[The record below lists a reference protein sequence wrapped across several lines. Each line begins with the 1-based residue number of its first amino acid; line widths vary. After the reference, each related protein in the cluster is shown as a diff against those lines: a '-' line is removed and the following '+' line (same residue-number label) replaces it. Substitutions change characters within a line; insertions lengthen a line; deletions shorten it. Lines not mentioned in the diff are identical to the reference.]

1 MNGGRHQ
8 MSKLSTGI
16 LGAIAVSLS
25 LGAAQFASGQDLAG
39 TFQISAGTSEA
50 AINRAAKADRAAVVT
65 VLAAPTRTISLR
77 LESLA
82 DTSVVIRLPVVQET
96 RIGKKTR
103 SPAAPSLT
111 NSGNRMTVA
120 CEPVVS
126 VLTEVAK
133 LLQPGRCVT

>member
-1 MNGGRHQ
+1 

-16 LGAIAVSLS
+16 FGAIAVSLS
-25 LGAAQFASGQDLAG
+25 LGAAQLASGQDLAG

-50 AINRAAKADRAAVVT
+50 VINRAAKADRAASVAQPAT
-65 VLAAPTRTISLR
+65 RTRTISLR

-82 DTSVVIRLPVVQET
+82 DTSVVIRLPAVQET
-96 RIGKKTR
+96 RGEDAR
-103 SPAAPSLT
+103 SRAVPSLT
-111 NSGNRMTVA
+111 NSGSRKLTVA